1 MKRRSDRR
9 NLSKKI
15 KEGGEGQKKERQGGG
30 GFKEKVKVQRQMEEK
45 IDMRFMHGEE

>member
-30 GFKEKVKVQRQMEEK
+30 FKEKVKVQRQMEEK